1 MGNSQGSSQ
10 PKPAMT
16 KAQQAKQ
23 RAEQANLRVLATK
36 QTASKLESVKQKAA
50 QTMYVEEQTA
60 ASTATASTTDYSAAV
75 SILRRIK
82 PSIVNTTTDTRWT
95 SAHNAAEQVYSMA
108 TQAQTQLDRGGGA
121 FTKAD
126 YIAVLMRLQPN
137 RFAIGSLVDLT
148 LNDIRALIRTVIYD
162 VDTMPTFPAATAAS
176 EPTAPPFQLLDF
188 APNDSNSSYATAAA
202 AATTTIDDDDDK
214 KNK

>member
-60 ASTATASTTDYSAAV
+60 ASATASTTDYSAAV

-202 AATTTIDDDDDK
+202 TTIINDDDDK

>member
-1 MGNSQGSSQ
+1 
-10 PKPAMT
+10 
-16 KAQQAKQ
+16 
-23 RAEQANLRVLATK
+23 
-36 QTASKLESVKQKAA
+36 
-50 QTMYVEEQTA
+50 
-60 ASTATASTTDYSAAV
+60 
-75 SILRRIK
+75 
-82 PSIVNTTTDTRWT
+82 
-95 SAHNAAEQVYSMA
+95 MA

-162 VDTMPTFPAATAAS
+162 VDTMPTFPAAAAAAS

-202 AATTTIDDDDDK
+202 ATTTIDDDDK